1 MPTGRD
7 TSQSVVIT
15 GVGVVSPI
23 GIGNDPFWQSLVAG
37 KSGVELIAEGTETP
51 RLAARVKD
59 FDPNQLLARR
69 RKFLKVMPP
78 AIQFGTA
85 AATLAMREAGLAR
98 RDIPPERLGVV
109 FGAGRLS
116 TTPQELS
123 NVLAACRT
131 EAGEFIAAK
140 WGHTATDEIAPLWL
154 LRQLPNMPASHV
166 SIEFDA
172 RGPSNT
178 ITSRDCGALLSIGE
192 AVNMIERDAADCVIV
207 GGCGSLVAPLDWL
220 KLQLFDE
227 LSQSF
232 DDPAGA
238 CRPFD
243 QDRDG
248 TVVGEGAAAFV
259 LERRS
264 HATKRGATVF
274 AEVLGIGSGC
284 DPMDS
289 LTGRGMIHAVSA
301 ATRSSNLRADEIGH
315 INTHGHG
322 GRNTDCTE
330 ARALAT
336 VFGEALNR
344 IPCVALKGSLGTADA
359 GSGAMELAS
368 SLLALRERTIPPTRN
383 LRHVDSKC
391 PLQLS
396 ADAQPSTHP
405 TAVVVSRTSA
415 GQSAAVVI
423 RGE

>member
-1 MPTGRD
+1 M
-7 TSQSVVIT
+7 
-15 GVGVVSPI
+15 VSPI
-23 GIGNDPFWQSLVAG
+23 GIGNAAFWQSLLEG
-37 KSGVELIAEGTETP
+37 QSGVELVAGETETP
-51 RLAARVKD
+51 RLAARIRD
-59 FDPNQLLARR
+59 FDASALLARR

-85 AATLAMREAGLAR
+85 AATLAMQEAGLKR
-98 RDIPPERLGVV
+98 RDIPPERLGTV

-116 TTPQELS
+116 TTPQELFA
-123 NVLAACRT
+123 VLKACQN
-131 EAGEFIAAK
+131 EVGDFLPDH
-140 WGHTATDEIAPLWL
+140 WGHRATDEIAPLWL

-178 ITSRDCGALLSIGE
+178 ITNRDCGALLSIAE
-192 AVNMIERDAADCVIV
+192 AVNMIERDIVDCVIV
-207 GGCGSLVAPLDWL
+207 GGCGSLVSPLDWL
-220 KLQLFDE
+220 KLRLFDE

-232 DDPAGA
+232 DDPTGA

-243 QDRDG
+243 VNRDG

-264 HATKRGATVF
+264 HAERRRATIF

-289 LTGRGMIHAVSA
+289 PTGRGLIHAAGA
-301 ATRSSNLRADEIGH
+301 AIRSSNLRADEVGH

-322 GRNTDCTE
+322 GQNADRTE
-330 ARALAT
+330 AAALAI
-336 VFGEALNR
+336 VFGDALNR
-344 IPCVALKGSLGTADA
+344 IPSIALKGSFGSADA
-359 GSGAMELAS
+359 GSGAMELAG
-368 SLLALRERTIPPTRN
+368 SLLALRHGSIPPTRN
-383 LRHVDSKC
+383 IRNADSKC

-396 ADAQPSTHP
+396 ADTQPSTHP
-405 TAVVVSRTSA
+405 TALVVSRTSV

>member
-7 TSQSVVIT
+7 TSQSIVIT

-23 GIGNDPFWQSLVAG
+23 GIGNDPFWQALVAG
-37 KSGVELIAEGTETP
+37 HSGVELVSDDVATP
-51 RLAARVKD
+51 RLAARIKD
-59 FDPNQLLARR
+59 FDPSTLLARR

-85 AATLAMREAGLAR
+85 AATLAMREAGLKR
-98 RDIPPERLGVV
+98 RDVTPERLSVV

-123 NVLAACRT
+123 AVLAACRN
-131 EAGEFIAAK
+131 ENGEFIPDR
-140 WGHTATDEIAPLWL
+140 WGQTATDEIAPLWL

-172 RGPSNT
+172 RGPNNT
-178 ITSRDCGALLSIGE
+178 ITSRDCGALLSIAE
-192 AVNMIERDAADCVIV
+192 AVNLIERDAADCVIV

-220 KLQLFDE
+220 KLQSFDE
-227 LSQSF
+227 LSESF
-232 DDPAGA
+232 TDPEGA

-243 QDRDG
+243 ANRDG

-264 HATKRGATVF
+264 HAAHRGATVF
-274 AEVLGIGSGC
+274 AEVLGVGCGC
-284 DPMDS
+284 DSMYSPS
-289 LTGRGMIHAVSA
+289 GIGLKHAVRAAMTSA
-301 ATRSSNLRADEIGH
+301 NLQPDQLGH

-322 GRNTDCTE
+322 SPHEDQLE
-330 ARALAT
+330 AVALSMALTRTLKQIPAT
-336 VFGEALNR
+336 
-344 IPCVALKGSLGTADA
+344 ALKGSLGTADA
-359 GSGAMELAS
+359 GSGAMELAAS
-368 SLLALRERTIPPTRN
+368 VLALRHGTVPPSRN
-383 LRHVDSKC
+383 FQTPDPEC
-391 PLQLS
+391 PLRLS
-396 ADAQPSTHP
+396 ADAEPMTHP
-405 TAVVVSRTSA
+405 TALVVSRTTV